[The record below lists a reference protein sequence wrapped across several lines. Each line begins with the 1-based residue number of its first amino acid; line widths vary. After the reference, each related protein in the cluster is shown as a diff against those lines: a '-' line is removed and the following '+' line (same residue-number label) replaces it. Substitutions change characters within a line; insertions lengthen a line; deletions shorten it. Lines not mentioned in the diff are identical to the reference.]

1 MSNVLT
7 EDGEPVPTGTI
18 DPELVKLGR
27 KRVRVGALTALGMAS
42 LCVFFAVKLAPDRHF
57 AGEPDKPRDATPA
70 QVLDGSLAMDSYVAL
85 RGEPL
90 ISHAIRAAS
99 SRGAPGERV
108 VPARGTGDR
117 LWLVEAGDAFGPPAG
132 DAYVGRLRPL
142 GELPLAKSV
151 REFVA
156 EHPRP
161 VFASAAELRRGFATG
176 TIRTVTGD
184 DVHAAADTVVAFDV
198 VDPSSAVIIG
208 SFVQDVP
215 DGPAW
220 LVALGSAGISI
231 PDPGAVAT
239 TDRDSIRV
247 EVRVDDAVASVTSK
261 LDAAKLFA
269 ARVEPV
275 TRHYQ
280 APWQTIAGS
289 PAGAFVVGG
298 SDGSVPEG
306 RVELAGIYAAR
317 DVPDGAY
324 ALITG
329 EDPDDASYAWPVT
342 IALGV
347 FTLLFGWAFVIAVRR
362 DWLSSD
368 RE

>member
-1 MSNVLT
+1 MCNVLT
-7 EDGEPVPTGTI
+7 EDGAPVPTGTI

-70 QVLDGSLAMDSYVAL
+70 QILDGSLAMDSYVAL
-85 RGEPL
+85 HGEPL

-108 VPARGTGDR
+108 VPVRGTGDR
-117 LWLVEAGDAFGPPAG
+117 LWLVEPGDAFGPPAG
-132 DAYVGRLRPL
+132 EAYVGRLRPL
-142 GELPLAKSV
+142 GELPLAKAV
-151 REFVA
+151 REFLA

-176 TIRTVTGD
+176 TIRTITGD
-184 DVHAAADTVVAFDV
+184 DVHAAADTMVAFDV

-220 LVALGSAGISI
+220 LAALGSAGI
-231 PDPGAVAT
+231 PVASST

-247 EVRVDDAVASVTSK
+247 EVHVDGAVASTTSK
-261 LDAAKLFA
+261 LDAAQLFA

-280 APWQTIAGS
+280 ATWQTIAAS
-289 PAGAFVVGG
+289 PAGTFAVTGAAEA
-298 SDGSVPEG
+298 SVPED

-317 DVPDGAY
+317 DMPDGAY

-342 IALGV
+342 IALGL

-368 RE
+368 RG